1 MIKADYHVHSHFSG
15 DSKEKPENIIKYAM
29 SKGLDTLCFTDHMD
43 YEYWYEP
50 AGMFEVD
57 VPKYFEALLQLKE
70 QYAGTF
76 NVRIGIELGL
86 RDEPDLLESVRER
99 YRTLVNEHPFD
110 FVIGS
115 THQMVYVDPVYPEFW
130 ENRTQREG
138 MEMYFTSGLK
148 NIKNNEFFDTYGHLD
163 YLIRYANGDKA
174 QYNYRDYAELI
185 EPMLRELIA
194 RGKALEI
201 NSKGLT
207 PSYGTNAPNPGRE
220 VLMRYR
226 ELGGELITIGSDA
239 HVADGVA
246 LYFDRVEELL
256 KEIGFRYYAVF
267 ENRKLQMR
275 KFD

>member
-1 MIKADYHVHSHFSG
+1 MIRADYHVHSRFSG
-15 DSKEKPENIIKYAM
+15 DSKEEPENIIKQAM
-29 SKGLDTLCFTDHMD
+29 NLGLDTLCFTDHMD

-50 AGMFEVD
+50 AGVFEVD
-57 VPKYFEALLQLKE
+57 VPKYFENLLQLKE
-70 QYAGTF
+70 KYAGKF
-76 NVRIGIELGL
+76 DVRIGIELGL
-86 RDEPDLLESVRER
+86 RDEPDLLEPVRER
-99 YRTLVNEHPFD
+99 YRNLVTENPFD

-148 NIKNNEFFDTYGHLD
+148 NIVNHDFFDTYGHLD
-163 YLIRYANGDKA
+163 YLIRYASGDKS
-174 QYNYRDYAELI
+174 QYTYRDYADLI
-185 EPMLRELIA
+185 EPMLKELIS

-207 PSYGTNAPNPGRE
+207 PSYGTDATNPGRE
-220 VLMRYR
+220 VLVRYR

-239 HVADGVA
+239 HVAEGVA
-246 LYFDRVEELL
+246 LYFNKVERMLT
-256 KEIGFRYYAVF
+256 EIGFRYYAVF

>member
-1 MIKADYHVHSHFSG
+1 MIKADYHVHSQFSG
-15 DSKEKPENIIKYAM
+15 DSKENPESIIKYAM

-57 VPKYFEALLQLKE
+57 VPEYFEVLLRLKE
-70 QYAGTF
+70 QYAGKF

-99 YRTLVNEHPFD
+99 NRALVTEYPFD

-115 THQMVYVDPVYPEFW
+115 THQMVYVDPFYPEFW

-138 MEMYFTSGLK
+138 MEMYFTSGLE
-148 NIKNNEFFDTYGHLD
+148 NIKNNEFFD
-163 YLIRYANGDKA
+163 NGDKS
-174 QYNYRDYAELI
+174 QYTYRDYAELI
-185 EPMLRELIA
+185 EPMLKELIA
-194 RGKALEI
+194 RGKGLEI

-207 PSYGTNAPNPGRE
+207 PSYGINSPHPGRE
-220 VLMRYR
+220 VLTRYR

-239 HVADGVA
+239 HVAEGVA
-246 LYFDRVEELL
+246 LYFNQVEAML
-256 KEIGFRYYAVF
+256 KDIGFRYYAVF